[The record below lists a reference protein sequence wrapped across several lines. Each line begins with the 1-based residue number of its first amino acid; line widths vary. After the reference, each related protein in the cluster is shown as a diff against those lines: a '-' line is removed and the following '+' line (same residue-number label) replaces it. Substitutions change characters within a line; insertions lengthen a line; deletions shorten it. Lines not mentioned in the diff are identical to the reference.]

1 VDPNLVG
8 ERWITWVVRWGVVVS
23 CMVGGMQVGIVAVVV
38 VVAVVAVVEEVA
50 WKRRI
55 GNVECRLVWGLLVGL

>member
-1 VDPNLVG
+1 
-8 ERWITWVVRWGVVVS
+8 
-23 CMVGGMQVGIVAVVV
+23 MVGGMQVGIVAVAV
-38 VVAVVAVVEEVA
+38 VVAVVGVGEEGA